1 MKILK
6 EMKDVLIASGIL
18 LVAVLSLLVFTQVY
32 F

>member
-18 LVAVLSLLVFTQVY
+18 LAAVLSLLVFTQVY